1 MDDLVWSHPAVGA
14 IGIDGDDRSCFFA
27 TKPREL
33 LANAY
38 KLDLA
43 ESPLLTAL
51 ANLRYDR
58 HPSGRVLVSALW
70 EELGTGDRPSV
81 AWPEVRRHK

>member
-1 MDDLVWSHPAVGA
+1 MRLLEGDVCAEVTALVTVV
-14 IGIDGDDRSCFFA
+14 
-27 TKPREL
+27 
-33 LANAY
+33 
-38 KLDLA
+38 
-43 ESPLLTAL
+43 TAL